1 MNIYQKKVIKEKE
14 YIFNEDFVQTKSTYT
29 TSKHEIDS
37 DAHSN
42 LNIKQL
48 SGMKVNQDNKRN
60 NNDNSRFPRSKSQ
73 FIEDKEK
80 YFPNQIKTVLIQFKT
95 PIKQLSNENEQKNK
109 IKELNYKTFYTEK
122 FYNKNNISPYNHIKK
137 ENTKFID
144 MSLDRNNYYNNNLI
158 SPYMPYYQ
166 DKFTRNK
173 SAILKN
179 DFFSNNDSMNNSSNT
194 LLYKKSF
201 CLDKHKN
208 YGGNFKNKERSKT
221 NPRIKPIKSSNNINY
236 KKNNIMKN
244 ISFSKIQKIMNE
256 SNLENTIYRKVSPKV
271 YEIKSYLFQQPKI
284 NINSY
289 KNLNSYINIG
299 NRCKIENNNLQSNS
313 SITQDENNKDMIT
326 EKKTEKAD
334 ENNIHLNFD
343 KREQE
348 TSNNKN
354 KNKMKNIQKFN
365 FKKNIHNFLNI
376 NDNDNINSNKNN
388 FSEQKQL
395 NKRTSTSQT
404 NINKYKNN
412 NSSIVKEPNNDVN
425 SMKNNSKNK
434 GNLLNLINYSE
445 QITKRNN
452 IKNLWKNSELDKI
465 NSYMNK
471 NENNKIIK
479 MKKNSQINNYMNN
492 NNAVNNNKKLNNSK
506 AKNKSKGKIFR
517 TNSAKNIE
525 CENSKYEIKSIPLKL
540 FRNNQ
545 NKNNK
550 YISGYNNINY
560 NIQDKNKIA
569 ANVIFINKKDFSLWN
584 DLTRIYDHNGK
595 FQ

>member
-1 MNIYQKKVIKEKE
+1 MNIYQKKIIKEKE

-37 DAHSN
+37 DVHSN

-48 SGMKVNQDNKRN
+48 SGMKVNQNNKRHN
-60 NNDNSRFPRSKSQ
+60 NKDNVRFPRSKSQ
-73 FIEDKEK
+73 FIEDKDK
-80 YFPNQIKTVLIQFKT
+80 YVPNEIKTVLIQFKT
-95 PIKQLSNENEQKNK
+95 PIKKLFNENEQKNN

-122 FYNKNNISPYNHIKK
+122 FYTKKNISPYNHIKK

-144 MSLDRNNYYNNNLI
+144 MSFDRNICYNNNLI

-221 NPRIKPIKSSNNINY
+221 NPRIKPIKSSNNIKY
-236 KKNNIMKN
+236 KKSIILKN
-244 ISFSKIQKIMNE
+244 ISFSNIQKIMNE

-271 YEIKSYLFQQPKI
+271 YEIKSNLFQQPKT
-284 NINSY
+284 NIKSY
-289 KNLNSYINIG
+289 TNLNSYINID
-299 NRCKIENNNLQSNS
+299 NRYKMENNNLQSNS
-313 SITQDENNKDMIT
+313 SITLDEKNKNMIAGIKGENSD
-326 EKKTEKAD
+326 EK
-334 ENNIHLNFD
+334 NRHLKFD
-343 KREQE
+343 KNEPE
-348 TSNNKN
+348 FTNNKN
-354 KNKMKNIQKFN
+354 KIKMKNIQKFN
-365 FKKNIHNFLNI
+365 FKKSILNSSNINI
-376 NDNDNINSNKNN
+376 NDIIGSNMNN
-388 FSEQKQL
+388 FSEQKHL
-395 NKRTSTSQT
+395 NNRTSTSQT
-404 NINKYKNN
+404 NTNKYKNN
-412 NSSIVKEPNNDVN
+412 SSILKESNNDIN
-425 SMKNNSKNK
+425 AMKNNSKNK
-434 GNLLNLINYSE
+434 GNLLNLVNYSE
-445 QITKRNN
+445 QVTKRNN
-452 IKNLWKNSELDKI
+452 IKSLYKNSELEKI

-471 NENNKIIK
+471 NENNKIMK
-479 MKKNSQINNYMNN
+479 MKKNSQINNNN
-492 NNAVNNNKKLNNSK
+492 INNKKLNNSK
-506 AKNKSKGKIFR
+506 AKIKSKGKIFR

-540 FRNNQ
+540 FGNNQ
-545 NKNNK
+545 NKNNR
-550 YISGYNNINY
+550 YINGYNNANY
-560 NIQDKNKIA
+560 KIQDKNKIA
-569 ANVIFINKKDFSLWN
+569 ANVIFINKNDFSLWN